1 MPTEHLAGAGPRP
14 ASGDA
19 PCSPGAFGLSF
30 HHIGLAVRTP
40 RKAQAFL
47 RALGYR
53 IGAPVLDP
61 EQNVNLVWAE
71 NPRMPAVELVYPTDT
86 PGPVT
91 ELLARQGESI
101 YHTCFETDDVA
112 AALAAMNDAG
122 HRVVCVRD
130 ERPAI
135 LFGGRLVSFHFV
147 AGFGLIELLA
157 AAPRGREAG

>member
-1 MPTEHLAGAGPRP
+1 MPASPPTEPGPT
-14 ASGDA
+14 
-19 PCSPGAFGLSF
+19 SPEEFGLAF
-30 HHIGLAVRTP
+30 HHLGLAVRTP
-40 RKAQAFL
+40 GRAQAFL

-53 IGAPVLDP
+53 SGAPVLDP
-61 EQNVNLVWAE
+61 EQNVHLIWAE
-71 NPRMPAVELVYPTDT
+71 HPRMPAVELVYPTDT

-101 YHTCFETDDVA
+101 YHACFEAEDVA
-112 AALAAMNDAG
+112 AALARMKAAG
-122 HRVVCVRD
+122 HRAVCVRE

-157 AAPRGREAG
+157 TAPPRGEAG